1 MERLIS
7 RARRTRERPCVCDF
21 RARRMASTRP
31 IRRASGGR
39 SHVQTR
45 SISKVT
51 SQKER
56 RAIRI
61 VRAAKGPSGYPP
73 RILLSRRSLGPSSA
87 RHIRIGRCDRLIAA
101 GDGLRVIDA
110 SIMPN
115 ITRGNTN
122 APTQAVARHATAMLV
137 DDLKRT

>member
-1 MERLIS
+1 M
-7 RARRTRERPCVCDF
+7 
-21 RARRMASTRP
+21 
-31 IRRASGGR
+31 
-39 SHVQTR
+39 QTR

-51 SQKER
+51 SQNER

-73 RILLSRRSLGPSSA
+73 RILLSSLGPSCA

-101 GDGLRVIDA
+101 GDGLQVIDA

-122 APTQAVARHATAMLV
+122 APTQALARHATAMLV